1 MTDLLIGLVVLVAA
15 VSCYAIMRPVR
26 KRHAP
31 VEPVM
36 ELPPAPATGRA
47 LQEQTLL
54 AAFRSDEFAV
64 PSDASKEDQKVLQRA
79 LQLLV
84 DHVGAYEAVLW
95 QPFEEDD
102 GHLLAVAWSRG
113 SEPPALSESDR
124 LLVGLSADGQR
135 TTFNPTGQLQ
145 LLSTGVRIGDHRG
158 AVSVHFREAPTMDR
172 TTATEWLQR
181 HGREIAALHEVVR
194 TRATLAQRTN
204 KLRAMIRTATTLQG
218 SRDPMALEQLL
229 GRDACVV
236 TGAAWAI
243 VVRWYPEHQRGVPTL
258 IGHGAPEFGSGFI
271 ARQGSLVGEVCRTGN
286 PKVLSDARIL
296 VSSREHV
303 FTDVPL
309 PSGTRSLVIVPLRR
323 SEKESAIGALVL
335 GHPER
340 NALSQSDA
348 RGAMDLGTIAAG
360 ALETAWTVQ
369 DETKRALT
377 DQLTGLPNRR
387 AFEAEF
393 QRMVSET
400 DRYGGS
406 SALVIADVDHFKQ
419 VNDTFGHE
427 AGDLVLQGVA
437 NALSGMRRATD
448 HVMRLG
454 GEELALLLPQT
465 DQQGAMEVA
474 ERCRRALEAMVV
486 RTPAGEVRVTASF
499 GVAMYV
505 ARSNAA
511 GRLYERADKALYAA
525 KHGGR
530 NRVELSPA
538 EGAWSA

>member
-1 MTDLLIGLVVLVAA
+1 MTDLLIGLLVVVAA
-15 VSCYAIMRPVR
+15 GSCFVIMKPRR
-26 KRHAP
+26 RRDTP
-31 VEPVM
+31 VEPEM
-36 ELPPAPATGRA
+36 ALPSAPATGRA

-54 AAFRSDEFAV
+54 AAFRSDEYAV
-64 PSDASKEDQKVLQRA
+64 PADASKEDQRVLQRA
-79 LQLLV
+79 LQLLA

-113 SEPPALSESDR
+113 AEPPALPESDR
-124 LLVGLSADGQR
+124 LLVELSADGQR
-135 TTFNPTGQLQ
+135 ATFNPTGPLQ
-145 LLSTGVRIGDHRG
+145 LLSTGVRAGDHRG
-158 AVSVHFREAPTMDR
+158 AVSVHYRETPTMDR
-172 TTATEWLQR
+172 TTATEWLRR
-181 HGREIAALHEVVR
+181 HAREIAALHEVVR

-243 VVRWYPEHQRGVPTL
+243 VVRWYPDLQKGVPTL
-258 IGHGAPEFGSGFI
+258 IGHGAPEFGTGFV

-296 VSSREHV
+296 VSSREPV

-323 SEKESAIGALVL
+323 SEKEQPLGALVL

-340 NALSQSDA
+340 NALSQNDA
-348 RGAMDLGTIAAG
+348 RGAIDLGTIAAG
-360 ALETAWTVQ
+360 ALETAWAVQ

-393 QRMVSET
+393 QRMISET

-406 SALVIADVDHFKQ
+406 SALVIADVDHFKS
-419 VNDTFGHE
+419 VNDTYGHE
-427 AGDLVLQGVA
+427 VGDTVLQSVGS
-437 NALSGMRRATD
+437 ALSAARRATD

-474 ERCRRALEAMVV
+474 ERCRRALESMVV
-486 RTPAGEVRVTASF
+486 RTPAGDVRVTASF

-505 ARSNAA
+505 ARSNA
-511 GRLYERADKALYAA
+511 GDRLYERADKALYAA
-525 KHGGR
+525 KRGGR

>member
-1 MTDLLIGLVVLVAA
+1 MSDLLIGLVVVVAA
-15 VSCYAIMRPVR
+15 ALTMATIRPR
-26 KRHAP
+26 RSRDTR
-31 VEPVM
+31 VEPLL

-47 LQEQTLL
+47 LQEQMLL
-54 AAFRSDEFAV
+54 TAFRSDEYAV
-64 PSDASKEDQKVLQRA
+64 PNDASREDQKVLQRA
-79 LQLLV
+79 LHLLV
-84 DHVGAYEAVLW
+84 DHVGAHEAVLW
-95 QPFEEDD
+95 QPHEEDD
-102 GHLLAVAWSRG
+102 GNLLAVAWSRG
-113 SEPPALSESDR
+113 SEPPVLLESDR
-124 LLVGLSADGQR
+124 LLVGLSADGQK
-135 TTFNPTGQLQ
+135 TTFTPTGPLQ
-145 LLSTGVRIGDHRG
+145 LLSTGVRMGDRRG
-158 AVSVHFREAPTMDR
+158 AVSVHFRELPTMDR

-181 HGREIAALHEVVR
+181 HAREIAALHDVVR
-194 TRATLAQRTN
+194 TRATLAKRTN

-243 VVRWYPEHQRGVPTL
+243 VVRWYQDQQRGVPTL
-258 IGHGAPEFGSGFI
+258 VGEGAPEFGSGFI
-271 ARQGSLVGEVCRTGN
+271 ARQGSLVGDVCRTGN

-296 VSSREHV
+296 VSSREPV

-323 SEKESAIGALVL
+323 SEKEPSIGALVL

-369 DETKRALT
+369 DETRRALT

-393 QRMVSET
+393 HRMISET

-406 SALVIADVDHFKQ
+406 SALVIADVDHFKN
-419 VNDTFGHE
+419 VNDTYGHE
-427 AGDLVLQGVA
+427 TGDLVLQGVA
-437 NALSGMRRATD
+437 STLNGMRRSTD

-454 GEELALLLPQT
+454 GEEFGLLLPQT
-465 DQQGAMEVA
+465 NQQGALEVA

-486 RTPAGEVRVTASF
+486 RTPGAEVRVTASF

-511 GRLYERADKALYAA
+511 DRLYERADKALYAA
-525 KHGGR
+525 KHAGR

-538 EGAWSA
+538 EGVWSA